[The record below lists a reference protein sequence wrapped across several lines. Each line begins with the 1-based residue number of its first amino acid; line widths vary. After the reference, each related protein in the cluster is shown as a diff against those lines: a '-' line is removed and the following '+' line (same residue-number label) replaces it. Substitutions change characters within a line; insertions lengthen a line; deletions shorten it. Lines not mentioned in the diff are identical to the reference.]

1 MFERSEFLPLL
12 KSAALFREP
21 EGQGV
26 RAPFSAYSF
35 VVYKRVRRRA
45 GSQPRDLGLLI
56 HIDRNTPPPLP
67 HGEGTILLQTSF
79 IPEQPANP
87 PDQSDPPRQK

>member
-35 VVYKRVRRRA
+35 VVYKRVRRQA
-45 GSQPRDLGLLI
+45 GSQPRDLVVYLS
-56 HIDRNTPPPLP
+56 
-67 HGEGTILLQTSF
+67 ILET
-79 IPEQPANP
+79 NP
-87 PDQSDPPRQK
+87 YSGDT